1 MVSAHS
7 TSLRSLLR
15 GSLTEPSVDAHA
27 FGCLLIAEIAQ
38 AHDGS
43 LGTAHAY
50 IDAVADAGADA
61 IKFQTHIA
69 SAESTASE
77 PWRVRFSPQD
87 ETRFDYWRRME
98 FTVDQWRGLKEH
110 ADERGLVFL
119 SSAFSPEAVELLDE
133 LGMSAWKVASGEVAN
148 QPLLRKMVA
157 TGKPLLVS
165 TGLAT
170 LEELDP
176 VLAEIAEA
184 GVGLGV
190 LQCTTAYPCPAEQVG
205 LEQLDV
211 FRARWS
217 DPASPHALP
226 IQPWIG
232 LSDHSGTV
240 FPGLAATTL
249 GADVLEVHVT
259 FHRQSFGPDVPAS
272 VTLEEL
278 TELARGMRFIERMRA
293 GGVDKTR
300 VSDELDG
307 LRTTFGRSLV
317 ATRDLA
323 AGARLTQA
331 DVAAKKPGGGLPPK
345 ALDQVIGRRLLVAV
359 ERDQPLHREMLEPTA
374 ELLG

>member
-1 MVSAHS
+1 MVSAPA

-15 GSLTEPSVDAHA
+15 GSLPEPPAGDHGS
-27 FGCLLIAEIAQ
+27 GCLVIAEVAQ

-50 IDAVADAGADA
+50 VDAVADAGADA

-69 SAESTASE
+69 EAESTAAE

-98 FTVDQWRGLKEH
+98 FTADQWRGLKEH

-119 SSAFSPEAVELLDE
+119 SSAFSPEAVELLEE
-133 LGMSAWKVASGEVAN
+133 LGMCAWKVASGEVSN
-148 QPLLRKMVA
+148 LPLLRQMIA
-157 TGKPLLVS
+157 TGKPVLVS

-170 LEELDP
+170 FDELDP
-176 VLAEIAEA
+176 VLEEIARA
-184 GVGLGV
+184 DVGLGV
-190 LQCTTAYPCPAEQVG
+190 LQCTTAYPCPPEDVG

-211 FRARWS
+211 FRARWA
-217 DPASPHALP
+217 DAESPHALSTV
-226 IQPWIG
+226 PWIG
-232 LSDHSGTV
+232 LSDHSGTI
-240 FPGLAATTL
+240 FPGLAAATL

-259 FHRQSFGPDVPAS
+259 FHRKNFGPDVPAS
-272 VTLEEL
+272 ITLEEL
-278 TELARGMRFIERMRA
+278 EVLVRGVRFIERMRA
-293 GGVDKTR
+293 GGVDKTHI
-300 VSDELDG
+300 SKELDG

-323 AGARLTQA
+323 AGERLTAA

-345 ALDQVIGRRLLVAV
+345 AMDQVIGRRLLTAVA
-359 ERDQPLHREMLEPTA
+359 RDQPLKREMLGSAP